1 MRMKRNK
8 ILTILGLGAILV
20 SLGVVP
26 ALAGYNGNSG
36 SSGVN
41 VGGNG
46 NGNNNYR
53 PVNDLGIDS
62 QGFSFSLYFLPMP
75 VELLGNTPDKV
86 AARNEY
92 WTTNFESAIDVG
104 RRELLVSRD
113 GFKKYGNGINKAFTG
128 NIASTLGGGETYK
141 KIKLAENQKNP
152 KIESVNCSDIGLDSD
167 TFPVYVDSLNGK
179 GIDKGDTTFEYFMDL
194 NEDYVPGESPYAFV
208 SDNMKNLTR
217 YLAGVGGDGI
227 ANVSFKSD
235 KDIEEVAGI
244 TYKKNEQ
251 SVYDEGTYGGAVGE
265 YRVFIE
271 GYVVANGTA
280 YTLPEL
286 ATEADKEG
294 LNNSYLFSLKPSF
307 VEAMGEISLTE
318 DDAFGLKA
326 VEGNIIKSMST
337 KEVRDTFKLKPNKQ

>member
-1 MRMKRNK
+1 MKRNK
-8 ILTILGLGAILV
+8 ILSILGLGVVLV

-41 VGGNG
+41 IGGNG
-46 NGNNNYR
+46 NGNSNYR

-62 QGFSFSLYFLPMP
+62 QGFSFSFYFLPMP

-92 WTTNFESAIDVG
+92 WTTNFNSAIDVG
-104 RRELLVSRD
+104 KRELLVSRD
-113 GFKKYGNGINKAFTG
+113 GFKKYGNGITKAFTG
-128 NIASTLGGGETYK
+128 NIASTLGGGEKYK
-141 KIKLAENQKNP
+141 LEFLDSVDS
-152 KIESVNCSDIGLDSD
+152 IESVNCSDIGLDSD

-235 KDIEEVAGI
+235 KAIEEVAGI
-244 TYKKNEQ
+244 TYKKNDQ
-251 SVYDEGTYGGAVGE
+251 SVYDEGTYSGAIGE
-265 YRVFIE
+265 YRIFIE

-286 ATEADKEG
+286 ATEAAEEG
-294 LNNSYLFSLKPSF
+294 LKSSYLYSLKPSF

-337 KEVRDTFKLKPNKQ
+337 DQVMKAFRLEK

>member
-1 MRMKRNK
+1 MLMKRNK
-8 ILTILGLGAILV
+8 ILSILGLGVVLV

-36 SSGVN
+36 SSGVT

-46 NGNNNYR
+46 NGNSNYR
-53 PVNDLGIDS
+53 PVNDLAIDS
-62 QGFSFSLYFLPMP
+62 QGLSFSLYFLPLP
-75 VELLGNTPDKV
+75 LELRGNSPELE

-92 WTTNFESAIDVG
+92 WTTNFDNAIDVG

-128 NIASTLGGGETYK
+128 NIASTLGGGEKYK
-141 KIKLAENQKNP
+141 LEFLDSVDS
-152 KIESVNCSDIGLDSD
+152 IESVNCSDIGLDSD
-167 TFPVYVDSLNGK
+167 TFPVYVDSFNGK
-179 GIDKGDTTFEYFMDL
+179 SISKGLPSFEYFMDL
-194 NEDYVPGESPYAFV
+194 NENYIPNETPFAFV
-208 SDNMKNLTR
+208 NDNVKNLVR
-217 YLAGVGGDGI
+217 YLGGVDSAKGI
-227 ANVSFKSD
+227 ANVSFKDD
-235 KDIEEVAGI
+235 KEVEEVAGI

-251 SVYDEGTYGGAVGE
+251 SVFDRNTYGGAIGE
-265 YRVFIE
+265 YRIFIE

-286 ATEADKEG
+286 ATEAAEEG
-294 LNNSYLFSLKPSF
+294 LKSSYLFSLKPSF

-337 KEVRDTFKLKPNKQ
+337 DQVMKAFRLEK

>member
-1 MRMKRNK
+1 MKRNK
-8 ILTILGLGAILV
+8 ILSILGLGAILV
-20 SLGVVP
+20 SLAVVP
-26 ALAGYNGNSG
+26 ARAGYNGNSS

-41 VGGNG
+41 VGGG
-46 NGNNNYR
+46 SGSGNYR
-53 PVNDLGIDS
+53 PVNDLNIES

-75 VELLGNTPDKV
+75 TELLGTTPDKIE
-86 AARNEY
+86 ARNKY
-92 WTTNFESAIDVG
+92 WTTNFNSAIDVG
-104 RRELLVSRD
+104 KRELLVSRD
-113 GFKKYGNGINKAFTG
+113 GFKKYGNGVTRAFTG
-128 NIASTLGGGETYK
+128 NIASTLGGGKKYK
-141 KIKLAENQKNP
+141 LEFLDNVDS
-152 KIESVNCSDIGLDSD
+152 IESVNCSDIGLDSA

-217 YLAGVGGDGI
+217 YLAGVNSATGI

-235 KDIEEVAGI
+235 KDTEEVAGI

-251 SVYDEGTYGGAVGE
+251 SVYDEGTYGGAIGE

-286 ATEADKEG
+286 ATEADREG
-294 LNNSYLFSLKPSF
+294 LNKSYLYSLKPSF

-326 VEGNIIKSMST
+326 VEGNVIKSMST
-337 KEVRDTFKLKPNKQ
+337 KEVRDTFKLKNNN